1 MSYNVLRSC
10 AAHGGHHLA
19 YSSRSFGGS
28 YFCPAFLRAM
38 FEDFDPQPYENCQG
52 QPDRQRVHMIDDPY
66 KSDYVVVARDG
77 DNVTI
82 RSLAFPDQEPVTVS
96 VHNLYPGSMMQA
108 YARAPRCGK

>member
-38 FEDFDPQPYENCQG
+38 FEDFDPQPYANCDG
-52 QPDRQRVHMIDDPY
+52 RPDRQRVKLIDDQY
-66 KSDYVVVARDG
+66 SSEYVVIARDG
-77 DNVTI
+77 DNVEI
-82 RSLAFPDQEPVTVS
+82 RNLGRPDLGTMTVS
-96 VHNLYPGSMMQA
+96 IAQLYPGSTFHA
-108 YARAPRCGK
+108 YAKAPKCGK